1 MSLLKSRFQKKI
13 LQYTHDLDIWQY
25 HIHRGLEPGIR
36 TKDDPTPGLELGTK
50 GDPAPGL
57 HPGFEPMT

>member
-1 MSLLKSRFQKKI
+1 MLIFGTETFKADS
-13 LQYTHDLDIWQY
+13 T
-25 HIHRGLEPGIR
+25 GIR
-36 TKDDPTPGLELGTK
+36 TKGDPTPGLGLGTK